1 MAWKEEYTRW
11 KNYSELDTEM
21 SELLLSIE
29 EDEKSLEDAFY
40 KNLEFGT
47 GGMRGEIGAGTNRMN
62 VYTIRKASAGLAA
75 YITEQGEEA
84 KKRGVAIAYDSRHKS
99 PEFALE
105 SAKTLASAGIQ
116 TYLFDE
122 LRPTPELSFA
132 VRELNAFA
140 GIVIT
145 ASHNPPEYNGY
156 KVYGPDGAQLAPEA
170 ADRVIDKVNAAGDE
184 LQIEVKDEE
193 LLKEQGLIQMIG
205 KEIDQAYV
213 DNLVT
218 ISEWPEAAQ
227 ESGVNIVFSP
237 LHGTGN
243 KPVRQALEA
252 LGYQNVT
259 VVAEQEQPDANFSTV
274 KSPNPEEKAAFELA
288 IRDGQKVDADI
299 LIATDPDADR
309 LGVAVKD
316 GNGGYVLLTGNET
329 GAVLVDYILARKK
342 EKGTLPENGRI
353 FKTIVTSELGRAAA
367 AQYGVSCE
375 DVLTG
380 FKFIGEK
387 IEQYNES
394 GEFTFLFGYE
404 ESYGYLIGDFARDK
418 DAVQAAL
425 LAVEA
430 CAYYKKQGKTLHEA
444 LMDLYGRVGYFKE
457 GLQSLTLK
465 GKDGAEQIAG
475 LLSSF
480 RAQAPESIAG
490 IRVEA
495 VEDYQTGERTA
506 IATNEKQPI
515 ELPSS
520 NVLKYFLEDGTW
532 VCARPSGTEPKVKFY
547 FGVKADSFKEVTEKL
562 ALVQEDFMARVN
574 EMLK

>member
-1 MAWKEEYTRW
+1 MAWKDEYTRW
-11 KNYSELDTEM
+11 KNDSGLDVEM
-21 SELLLSIE
+21 NKLLVSIE

-75 YITEQGEEA
+75 YIMEQGEEA

-99 PEFALE
+99 PEFAIE

-116 TYLFDE
+116 TYVFDE

-170 ADRVIDKVNAAGDE
+170 ADRVIDHVYAAGDE
-184 LQIEVKDEE
+184 LQIKVEDETV
-193 LLKEQGLIQMIG
+193 LKEKGLIQMIG
-205 KEIDQAYV
+205 KEMDEAYV
-213 DNLVT
+213 DKLVT
-218 ISEWPEAAQ
+218 ISEWPEASK
-227 ESGVNIVFSP
+227 ESDVKIVFSP

-252 LGYQNVT
+252 LGYKHVT
-259 VVAEQEQPDANFSTV
+259 VVAEQEQPDADFSTV

-288 IRDGQKVDADI
+288 IRDGQNVDADI

-329 GAVLVDYILARKK
+329 GAVLVDYILSRKK
-342 EKGTLPENGRI
+342 EKGTLPQNGRI

-394 GEFTFLFGYE
+394 GEYKFLFGYE

-425 LAVEA
+425 MAVEA
-430 CAYYKKQGKTLHEA
+430 CAYYKQRGKTLHDA
-444 LMDLYGRVGYFKE
+444 LMDLYERVGYYKE

-480 RAQAPESIAG
+480 RAQVPASIAG
-490 IRVEA
+490 IAVES
-495 VEDYQTGERTA
+495 VEDYQTGERTV
-506 IATNEKQPI
+506 IATNTKETI

-547 FGVKADSFKEVTEKL
+547 FGVKADSFGAVTEKL
-562 ALVQEDFMARVN
+562 AFVQEDFMSRVR